1 MSKRGRRRRA
11 VVREEFEGVELGDP
25 RRSRRAQSIAERLAA
40 QPSVSLPAAMADR
53 AMLEAL
59 YRHLS
64 NTGVSF
70 ESLLEPHI
78 LKCIGRMEDVGD
90 VFVVHDTTDC
100 KFGGEARRSGLGTV
114 NEKDQGFLAHVSM
127 AVAADGTRL
136 PLGILAVERVVRRAK
151 KGTRRVASKKTR
163 RDPTRESLRWNR
175 GVQAAAARVTEPG
188 RLVHVADR
196 EADIYGL
203 LAEMVAG
210 DHRFIV
216 RAAQDRRVVLDDDT
230 VVRLFDAA
238 QESKT
243 TFTVEVPL
251 SRGGK
256 HHWPS
261 KHPLRAG
268 RLATLSFA
276 ALSVRIRRPS
286 KVKAGLPRTVAVNAV
301 HVYELGP
308 PAGQPPVEWLLLT
321 TEPIATADDVRHVV
335 DGYRTRW
342 TIEEYFK
349 AVKTGCAYESRQLES
364 FHALSNLF
372 AYTLVIAYA
381 LLLMR
386 TLTRVGRDWPATTVL
401 SDTEIEVLHRIDR
414 AKLAREA
421 TLRQALLAIAALGG
435 HIANNGDPGWLVLS
449 RGWQRLRDY
458 EAGYRLARGEK

>member
-1 MSKRGRRRRA
+1 
-11 VVREEFEGVELGDP
+11 
-25 RRSRRAQSIAERLAA
+25 
-40 QPSVSLPAAMADR
+40 MADR

-64 NTGVSF
+64 NEDVTF
-70 ESLLEPHI
+70 EALLEPHVVKSVARI
-78 LKCIGRMEDVGD
+78 DRADGVY
-90 VFVVHDTTDC
+90 VVHDTTDC
-100 KFGGEARRSGLGTV
+100 KFGGEARRPGLGTV

-136 PLGILAVERVVRRAK
+136 PLGILAVERVVRRAQ
-151 KGTRRVASKKTR
+151 KGTRRIASKKTR

-175 GVQAAAARVTEPG
+175 GVRVAAARVKHAK

-203 LAEMVAG
+203 LAELVAEG
-210 DHRFIV
+210 HRFII
-216 RAAQDRRVVLDDDT
+216 RAAQDRRVVLDDDS
-230 VVRLFDAA
+230 VARLFDTA
-238 QESKT
+238 QETAT
-243 TFTVEVPL
+243 TFTMEVPL
-251 SRGGK
+251 SRRGK

-276 ALSVRIRRPS
+276 ALQVRIRRPS
-286 KVKAGLPRTVAVNAV
+286 KVKAGLPRAVAVNAV
-301 HVYELGP
+301 HVYELGAP
-308 PAGQPPVEWLLLT
+308 LGQPPIEWLLLT
-321 TEPIATADDVRHVV
+321 SEPISTADEIRRVV

-342 TIEEYFK
+342 VVEEYFK

-386 TLTRVGRDWPATTVL
+386 ALARVGKDWPATAVL
-401 SDTEIEVLHRIDR
+401 SETEIEVLHRLDQ

-435 HIANNGDPGWLVLS
+435 HIPNNGDPGWLVLS

-458 EAGYRLARGEK
+458 EAGYRLARGEM